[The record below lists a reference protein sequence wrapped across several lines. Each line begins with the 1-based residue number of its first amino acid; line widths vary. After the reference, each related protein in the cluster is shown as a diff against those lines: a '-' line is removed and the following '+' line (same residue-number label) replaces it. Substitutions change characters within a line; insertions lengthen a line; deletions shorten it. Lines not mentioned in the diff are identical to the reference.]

1 MHVFLQFVFN
11 ADMLRDL
18 CRDGW
23 SEIYD
28 LSYIDDKIIG
38 GVEKNL
44 PNVSDILARVERKAT
59 GKVTTSLSQSGA
71 SQSNMSD
78 TQSMMTGGSRAGMK
92 SATSGTFMD
101 GEQVKKTTEQVPFNL
116 TKPKPKVIPE
126 PEGLLRECKANPVPK
141 GLFKKS
147 VVDIEKEKEE
157 RRKAK
162 TDAIRREY
170 EDNSKKRFEL
180 ATEARPTVNKFEES
194 KAKLEEEFQAGL
206 MFSGTKPRAV
216 PNYDKIEAPVK
227 LTAAAVKREAL
238 ALKKAEEAEQK
249 RLKDL
254 MINQRDETEFMTWKT
269 EMDQRDE
276 ILRIDHIQRKKIE
289 MELARE
295 QAIIAQEMK
304 AQENKVNAMNM
315 KVESNVRLE
324 ERQTN
329 LNEEY
334 EKRVQIVEQVH
345 SQKDKASEAREEL
358 KQENREVRNEINK
371 EITEAL

>member
-1 MHVFLQFVFN
+1 M
-11 ADMLRDL
+11 
-18 CRDGW
+18 
-23 SEIYD
+23 
-28 LSYIDDKIIG
+28 
-38 GVEKNL
+38 
-44 PNVSDILARVERKAT
+44 
-59 GKVTTSLSQSGA
+59 
-71 SQSNMSD
+71 
-78 TQSMMTGGSRAGMK
+78 
-92 SATSGTFMD
+92 
-101 GEQVKKTTEQVPFNL
+101 

-206 MFSGTKPRAV
+206 KFSGTKPRAV

-315 KVESNVRLE
+315 KAESNVRLE
-324 ERQTN
+324 ER
-329 LNEEY
+329 
-334 EKRVQIVEQVH
+334 
-345 SQKDKASEAREEL
+345 
-358 KQENREVRNEINK
+358 
-371 EITEAL
+371 

>member
-11 ADMLRDL
+11 ADQLREL

-206 MFSGTKPRAV
+206 KFSGTKPRAV

-315 KVESNVRLE
+315 KAESNVRLE

>member
-1 MHVFLQFVFN
+1 M
-11 ADMLRDL
+11 
-18 CRDGW
+18 
-23 SEIYD
+23 
-28 LSYIDDKIIG
+28 
-38 GVEKNL
+38 
-44 PNVSDILARVERKAT
+44 
-59 GKVTTSLSQSGA
+59 
-71 SQSNMSD
+71 SNMSD
-78 TQSMMTGGSRAGMK
+78 TQSMMTGGSRAGGK
-92 SATSGTFMD
+92 SAQSGTFMD
-101 GEQVKKTTEQVPFNL
+101 GEMVKKTTEQVPFNL

-141 GLFKKS
+141 GLFKKT
-147 VVDIEKEKEE
+147 VIDIEKEKEE

-180 ATEARPTVNKFEES
+180 ATEARPTVNKFEQS
-194 KAKLEEEFQAGL
+194 KAKLEEEFQSGL
-206 MFSGTKPRAV
+206 KFSGTKPRAM

-295 QAIIAQEMK
+295 QAIMA
-304 AQENKVNAMNM
+304 
-315 KVESNVRLE
+315 
-324 ERQTN
+324 
-329 LNEEY
+329 
-334 EKRVQIVEQVH
+334 
-345 SQKDKASEAREEL
+345 
-358 KQENREVRNEINK
+358 
-371 EITEAL
+371 